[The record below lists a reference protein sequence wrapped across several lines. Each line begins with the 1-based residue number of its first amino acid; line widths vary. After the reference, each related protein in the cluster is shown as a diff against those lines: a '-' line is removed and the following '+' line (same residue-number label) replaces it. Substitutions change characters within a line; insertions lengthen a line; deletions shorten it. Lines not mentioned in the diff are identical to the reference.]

1 MTQSGQSKKSLNS
14 KPKVVVTE
22 PLEPEIKEPPV
33 KEEPKTEID
42 ILIER
47 LKTEKPQT
55 YEVYVKA
62 LKAQKRAWIY
72 PDLTIRVG

>member
-1 MTQSGQSKKSLNS
+1 MTQSGQTKKSTS
-14 KPKVVVTE
+14 KPKEVVTE
-22 PLEPEIKEPPV
+22 PLEPELKEPPV
-33 KEEPKTEID
+33 REEPKTEVD

-55 YEVYVKA
+55 YEVYVNA

-72 PDLTIRVG
+72 PDLTIRIG

>member
-1 MTQSGQSKKSLNS
+1 MTQSGQTKKSTS

-22 PLEPEIKEPPV
+22 PVKPELKEPPV
-33 KEEPKTEID
+33 REEPKTEVD

-55 YEVYVKA
+55 YEVYVNA

-72 PDLTIRVG
+72 PDLTVRVG

>member
-14 KPKVVVTE
+14 RPKVVVTE
-22 PLEPEIKEPPV
+22 TPEPDIKEPPV
-33 KEEPKTEID
+33 KEEPKTEVD

-47 LKTEKPQT
+47 LKAEKPQT
-55 YEVYVKA
+55 YEVYVNA